1 MNIPEHSSS
10 ERRKELTPINA
21 NGFVKQIKPL
31 TKIHAYVLGS
41 CCVFCSN
48 ISEIIKYQII

>member
-31 TKIHAYVLGS
+31 TKVHAYVLGS
-41 CCVFCSN
+41 CCVFFVVR
-48 ISEIIKYQII
+48 IYQK